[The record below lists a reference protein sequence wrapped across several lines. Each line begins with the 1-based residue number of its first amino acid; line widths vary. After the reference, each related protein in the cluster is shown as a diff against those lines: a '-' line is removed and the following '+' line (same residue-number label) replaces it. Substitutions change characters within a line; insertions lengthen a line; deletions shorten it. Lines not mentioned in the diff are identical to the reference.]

1 MTDASKISIDEN
13 GSNLL
18 VGYCNENSTDPSC
31 PKLFKGVIP
40 KLKTPE
46 NLTVLDFDQSYVTT
60 EDTHSN
66 NTFEVVD
73 LFGRHHDL
81 SC

>member
-1 MTDASKISIDEN
+1 M
-13 GSNLL
+13 
-18 VGYCNENSTDPSC
+18 SC

-60 EDTHSN
+60 EETQSTD
-66 NTFEVVD
+66 TFEVVD